1 MKNLDM
7 LVAERVMGWEWWN
20 ACGKSHI
27 CPPFVKDYP
36 TFRHELHFRRGKDGD
51 PEPIENYYSNYGNL
65 SIPRYSS
72 NIAAAWEVVEKMR
85 TNGWFF
91 SLADSIELPDFIARF
106 TTCPPVG
113 SPIPDHSAMNVSAPL
128 AICLAALRAVGV
140 SEQEIEAAM
149 GEGAA

>member
-1 MKNLDM
+1 MADYSAMSDRELDAA
-7 LVAERVMGWEWWN
+7 VAEMVFGWRWIHEDGEQPY
-20 ACGKSHI
+20 AVPYLVGPGSS
-27 CPPFVKDYP
+27 VYYP
-36 TFRHELHFRRGKDGD
+36 TVHAKFPNVPKSGGD
-51 PEPIENYYSNYGNL
+51 LLNYSTD
-65 SIPRYSS
+65 
-72 NIAAAWEVVEKMR
+72 IAAAWEVVEKMR

-149 GEGAA
+149 KESAQ